1 MGITMCS
8 CDKKIKNELVKDDL
22 IVNIPINNNINDD
35 NKFENLPINNNN
47 IIKKNIN
54 ITIPGRVNSKKEKK
68 IKENESNKENGN
80 DLMSV
85 NSIIPEKKLHSKNNN
100 EIMFI
105 GDLQYFENENLISS
119 FATLTRLNLN
129 FYKDKAQF
137 ISMKKP
143 ISSLNL
149 NQMLNADLTKD
160 NDNNLFL
167 CITLIENQEK
177 KIYQIKTKEL
187 LFKWLC
193 VLNYFIP
200 LSQTN

>member
-68 IKENESNKENGN
+68 IKENESNKEKGN

-105 GDLQYFENENLISS
+105 GALQ
-119 FATLTRLNLN
+119 
-129 FYKDKAQF
+129 
-137 ISMKKP
+137 
-143 ISSLNL
+143 
-149 NQMLNADLTKD
+149 
-160 NDNNLFL
+160 
-167 CITLIENQEK
+167 
-177 KIYQIKTKEL
+177 
-187 LFKWLC
+187 
-193 VLNYFIP
+193 
-200 LSQTN
+200 